1 MGASLAE
8 PSALVG
14 CVLAERYRIEARI
27 GGGAM
32 GAVYRAQHVKI
43 KRRFAVKVLHA
54 ELIANPKMRA
64 RFMREADLAGTLRH
78 PNIVGIVDVGET
90 PEGQAYIVMEYAEGP
105 TLAQLIAS
113 GPLAARR
120 VVALAAQL
128 CDGLYHAH
136 EQGLVH
142 RDFKPDNIVVE
153 HVDDVE
159 RPRIVD
165 FGLAVLHDAPTG
177 RDSGGRLTTAGVV
190 IGTPRYMAPEQARDA
205 DVDNRTDLYA
215 LGVVMFEMLC
225 GVPPFAGSGVEV
237 ARAHVA
243 EPVPRCADRA
253 PGVAVP
259 GELEAIVRRL
269 LAKAPDERPAN
280 ARQVRAQLVTLP
292 LDGAALARPVT
303 PLPAPPPSALATFTS
318 APTEPIQS
326 AELTVTAA
334 PQRGSSWLPIAI
346 LALAALLAAVVLVAT
361 LR

>member
-1 MGASLAE
+1 MGATLAE

-14 CVLAERYRIEARI
+14 CVLADRYRIEARI

-43 KRRFAVKVLHA
+43 KRPFAVKVLHA

-64 RFMREADLAGTLRH
+64 RFMREAELAGTLRH

-120 VVALAAQL
+120 VVALAGQL

-153 HVDDVE
+153 HVDEVE

-177 RDSGGRLTTAGVV
+177 RDSGSRLTTAGVV

-243 EPVPRCADRA
+243 EPIPRSADRA
-253 PGVAVP
+253 PGVTVP

-269 LAKAPDERPAN
+269 LAKAPGERPAN
-280 ARQVRAQLVTLP
+280 ARQVRAELAAVS
-292 LDGAALARPVT
+292 LDAATPSRPV
-303 PLPAPPPSALATFTS
+303 PPPPSSALATFTS

-326 AELTVTAA
+326 AELTVTAR
-334 PQRGSSWLPIAI
+334 PRSGLPLAIIAVAAI
-346 LALAALLAAVVLVAT
+346 LVIVGVVLAAT